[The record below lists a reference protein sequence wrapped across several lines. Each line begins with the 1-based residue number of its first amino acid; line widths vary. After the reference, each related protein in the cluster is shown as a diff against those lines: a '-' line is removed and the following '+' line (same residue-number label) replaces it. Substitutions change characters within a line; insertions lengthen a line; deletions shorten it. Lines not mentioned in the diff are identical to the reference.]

1 MWEFPVLQTS
11 LRRFVESVRRS
22 DPAHAVLANWG
33 LELESETVDLQ
44 VNKIIIRE
52 ITLILL
58 LKK

>member
-1 MWEFPVLQTS
+1 MQTS

-44 VNKIIIRE
+44 VNKNNNKGNHFNFIA
-52 ITLILL
+52 
-58 LKK
+58 